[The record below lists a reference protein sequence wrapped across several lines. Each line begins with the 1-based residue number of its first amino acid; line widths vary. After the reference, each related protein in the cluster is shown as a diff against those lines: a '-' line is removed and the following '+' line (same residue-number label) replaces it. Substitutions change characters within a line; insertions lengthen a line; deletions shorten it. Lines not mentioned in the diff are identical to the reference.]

1 MWVYYPQKYKC
12 LPSTLNSHRLELRCM
27 FNCLSDREVF
37 LYADTLGLL
46 TSVPSLPA
54 GPGGPCRPGAPLRP
68 GLWNMK
74 LMRINPLL
82 MECSTNLE
90 ATESDEKCLAYFD
103 TVTVRMNKREGER

>member
-1 MWVYYPQKYKC
+1 MWVYYPQKYKH
-12 LPSTLNSHRLELRCM
+12 LPWCM
-27 FNCLSDREVF
+27 FNSLNDREVF

-46 TSVPSLPA
+46 TSVPSLPG

-82 MECSTNLE
+82 MECSKNLE